1 MKNIQ
6 VLWFLILMSVAGPQL
21 AADTLRVGTVCNGPC
36 NYNNA
41 QLDQAIFESKLGD
54 TIELTAGELFTCNC
68 FLYAKRQSRG
78 NGEEWITI
86 TSSRGDELPPYG
98 TRVGPEHAPLMPK
111 IRTTNTEPVFSWAH
125 GVGWVTGIN
134 TAIGQF
140 TIDQSQ
146 LYGPS
151 AINNGDRVTL
161 RDQDNNNQIVPFL
174 NNKPYYVVNKTGG
187 TFQLSA
193 TLNGAPIT
201 NVNYTPPVGWGRV
214 LFTKVD
220 PAHHYRLHGLEI
232 TSDGGGP
239 LIYNLVR
246 FGNMQEASYES
257 LPYAMEIS
265 HCYIHGQRLDP
276 TEGPRAGV
284 SFAGAVDIHDNY
296 ISDIKDTGGD
306 AIAISSFIAPGPV
319 RVVNNYLEASS
330 INTILGGGSA
340 QIIGMVNGE
349 RGGVFQHNF
358 YTKQG
363 AWKFRAAADG
373 VNNVPPTGI
382 CIEDEYVKYT
392 NINQGWRCTAS
403 GSWERRDDLLS
414 ERVQKYVCKNVFE
427 LKAATNLFVEGNLF
441 EKAWVDGQLGESI
454 LMQTIDRWQWYSPW
468 TEFSDIVFRN
478 NMGRK
483 TSSILALF
491 QNSHVTPNKNRNV
504 TFENNLWY
512 DIGSYNIYGGPGVG
526 DMMRIEWGQKDLT
539 FRNNTMA
546 VRHGYRGLVFN
557 VDAGD
562 SNGSPGSRYFL
573 KDSIFGNGPASLN
586 MNCGDL
592 NNRATDSSLSKIV
605 IWNPNNNGFSNLS
618 GGCAT
623 DITVMSG
630 ATANSL
636 FRNEAAND
644 YQVQST
650 SPAYRTGSTG
660 RDLGADF
667 LELNAATSNVEQ
679 GTPVWAQQ
687 AQLEV
692 QPGSTRAVI
701 RYTRPNDS
709 ACTFILFNN
718 FARSTTHG
726 DSGLPAYWAEAR
738 TGNIVEGAQVQFV
751 LGTNVP
757 LTAST
762 PYWGVLSCG
771 TWSLPV
777 DFRTGQGDG
786 SDSGTDLEFSTAR
799 SVRYANNAA
808 MTGAVTLPSS
818 LRHTVPV
825 AARGVVYTQE
835 GTTGPVRVF
844 VSR

>member
-1 MKNIQ
+1 MRNIQ
-6 VLWFLILMSVAGPQL
+6 LLLLFILLVISAPKS

-36 NYNNA
+36 NYYNT
-41 QLDQAIFESKLGD
+41 QLDQAIFDAKLGD
-54 TIELTAGELFTCNC
+54 TIELTAGELFECNC
-68 FLYAKRQSRG
+68 FLYAKRESRG
-78 NGEEWITI
+78 NGNEWVTI
-86 TSSRGDELPPYG
+86 TSSRVKELPPYG
-98 TRVGPEHAPLMPK
+98 TRVGPGHAPLMPK
-111 IRTTNTEPVFSWAH
+111 IRTTNSEPVFSWAH

-134 TAIGQF
+134 QSIGRF

-161 RDQDNNNQIVPFL
+161 RDQDNNNQIAPFL
-174 NNKPYYVVNKTGG
+174 NNKPYYVVNKIGG
-187 TFQLSA
+187 TFQLAA
-193 TLNGAPIT
+193 TMNGVPIT
-201 NVNYTPPVGWGRV
+201 NITYTPPVGWGRV

-232 TSDGGGP
+232 TTDGGGP

-276 TEGPRAGV
+276 TEGPKAGV
-284 SFAGAVDIHDNY
+284 TFAGAVDIHDSY

-306 AIAISSFIAPGPV
+306 AIAISSFLAPGPV

-363 AWKFRAAADG
+363 AWKFRAAGNG
-373 VNNVPPTGI
+373 VHNAPPAGL

-392 NINQGWRCTAS
+392 NINQGWRCNGS
-403 GSWERRDDLLS
+403 GSWERRDDLLN
-414 ERVQKYVCKNVFE
+414 ERVRKYAVKNVFE
-427 LKAATNLFVEGNLF
+427 LKSATNLVIEGNLF

-454 LMQTIDRWQWYSPW
+454 LMQTIDRWQWFSPW
-468 TEFSDIVFRN
+468 TEFSNIVFRN
-478 NMGRK
+478 NIGRK
-483 TSSILALF
+483 TSSILAMY
-491 QNSHVTPNKNRNV
+491 QNNHSTANKNRSV

-512 DIGSYNIYGGPGVG
+512 DIGSYSIFGGAGVG
-526 DMMRIEWGQKDLT
+526 DMLRIEWGQRNLT

-546 VRHGYRGLVFN
+546 VREGTRGLVFY

-562 SNGSPGSRYFL
+562 RNGSPGSRYL
-573 KDSIFGNGPASLN
+573 IKDSIFGNGPASLN

-592 NNRATDSSLSKIV
+592 NYRAPDSSLSKV
-605 IWNPNNNGFSNLS
+605 VFWNPNNYGLTNLS

-630 ATANSL
+630 ATARSL
-636 FRNEAAND
+636 FRNESTND

-650 SPAYRTGSTG
+650 SPAYRTASTG
-660 RDLGADF
+660 RDIGVDV

-687 AQLEV
+687 AQLQV
-692 QPGSTRAVI
+692 MPGSTQAVI
-701 RYTRPNDS
+701 RYTRPSNT
-709 ACTFILFNN
+709 ACTFVLYNEY
-718 FARSTTHG
+718 ARRTMHG
-726 DSGLPAYWAEAR
+726 DSGLPAYWEDTRA
-738 TGNIVEGAQVQFV
+738 GNIVQGNQVQFV
-751 LGTNVP
+751 LGTRVP
-757 LTAST
+757 LSVATD
-762 PYWGVLSCG
+762 YWGVLNCG
-771 TWSLPV
+771 KWSLPV
-777 DFRTGQGDG
+777 DFRTTQMGRRR
-786 SDSGTDLEFSTAR
+786 SVAVMEFSTPR
-799 SVRYANNAA
+799 TVRYSSNAE
-808 MTGAVTLPSS
+808 MTDDVTLPSS
-818 LRHTVPV
+818 LQHTVPV
-825 AARGVVYTQE
+825 PEGAVVYTQE
-835 GTTGPVRVF
+835 GTTGAIRVL
-844 VSR
+844 VSQ

>member
-1 MKNIQ
+1 MNKIH
-6 VLWFLILMSVAGPQL
+6 VLWLFFVMAVAGPRL
-21 AADTLRVGTVCNGPC
+21 AADTLRVGTVCNGTC
-36 NYNNA
+36 NYTNS
-41 QLDQAIFESKLGD
+41 QLDQAIYEAKLGD
-54 TIELTAGELFTCNC
+54 TIELSAGELFTCNC
-68 FLYAKRQSRG
+68 FLYAKRQSRD
-78 NGEEWITI
+78 NGEEWVTI
-86 TSSRGDELPPYG
+86 TSSRGDELPYYG
-98 TRVGPEHAPLMPK
+98 TRVGPEHAHLMPK
-111 IRTTNTEPVFSWAH
+111 IQTTNSEPVFSWAH
-125 GVGWVTGIN
+125 GVGWVTAIN
-134 TAIGQF
+134 VATGQF
-140 TIDQSQ
+140 TVDQSQ

-174 NNKPYYVVNKTGG
+174 NNTPYYVVNKSGG

-193 TLNGAPIT
+193 TKDGPPIT
-201 NVNYTPPVGWGRV
+201 NITYTPPVGWGRV

-232 TSDGGGP
+232 TSNGGGP

-257 LPYAMEIS
+257 LPYAMEIA

-284 SFAGAVDIHDNY
+284 SFAGSVDIHDSY

-363 AWKFRAAADG
+363 AWKYRAANNG
-373 VNNVPPTGI
+373 VNNVSPTGI

-392 NINQGWRCTAS
+392 NINQGWRCNAS

-414 ERVQKYVCKNVFE
+414 ERVQKFTVKNVFE
-427 LKAATNLFVEGNLF
+427 LKAATNLFIEGNLF

-478 NMGRK
+478 NIGRK

-491 QNSHVTPNKNRNV
+491 QNHHGTANKNRNV

-512 DIGSYNIYGGPGVG
+512 DIGSYSISGGAGVG
-526 DMMRIEWGQKDLT
+526 DMMRIEWGQRDLM

-546 VRHGYRGLVFN
+546 SRHGNRGLLFY
-557 VDAGD
+557 VDGSD
-562 SNGSPGSRYFL
+562 SNGSPGARYIL
-573 KDSIFGNGPASLN
+573 KDSIYGNGPASLN

-592 NNRATDSSLSKIV
+592 NYRAPGSALSKIV
-605 IWNPNNNGFSNLS
+605 IWNPNNNGVTNLS
-618 GGCAT
+618 GGCAS

-630 ATANSL
+630 ATANNL
-636 FRNEAAND
+636 FQNEAAND
-644 YQVQST
+644 YRVQST
-650 SPAYRTGSTG
+650 SPAYRTASTG
-660 RDLGADF
+660 RDIGADF
-667 LELNAATSNVEQ
+667 LELNAATSNVET

-692 QPGSTRAVI
+692 RPGSSRVVI
-701 RYTRPNDS
+701 RYVRPNET
-709 ACTFILFNN
+709 ACTFVLFNE
-718 FARSTTHG
+718 FARNTTHG
-726 DSGLPAYWAEAR
+726 DSGLPAYWDDTRA
-738 TGNIVEGAQVQFV
+738 GNIVEGSEVQFV
-751 LGTNVP
+751 LGTNVA
-757 LTAST
+757 LTPST
-762 PYWGVLSCG
+762 DYWGVLTCG

-777 DFRTGQGDG
+777 DFRTGPSDG
-786 SDSGTDLEFSTAR
+786 ADAGTDLEFSTAR
-799 SVRYANNAA
+799 TVRYANNAA
-808 MTGAVTLPSS
+808 MTGAVTLPAS
-818 LRHTVPV
+818 LRHTVPM
-825 AARGVVYTQE
+825 AAGSVVYAQE
-835 GTTGPVRVF
+835 GTTGPIRVL
-844 VSR
+844 VAR